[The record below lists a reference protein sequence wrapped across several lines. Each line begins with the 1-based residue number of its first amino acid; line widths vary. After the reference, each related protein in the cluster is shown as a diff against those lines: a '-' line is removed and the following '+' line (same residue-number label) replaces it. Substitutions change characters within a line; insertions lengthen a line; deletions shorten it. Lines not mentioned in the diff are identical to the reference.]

1 MLFIALLMTLH
12 SSSRREAG
20 SQELS
25 FVPLLRDVLER
36 ALSSSQERES
46 IHQRPSYSIAHLS
59 SQQELEIV
67 RLALWGERASENAAT
82 VISYLTC
89 HPVLV
94 RGLHHST
101 IQSVC
106 LAPRPWTPLATWTD
120 LMRPRTDRVLEL
132 RFLSPMTLRDPT
144 SAKGLDFPEPQG
156 VFSQLLSRWNDLGGP
171 ALSDHLPS
179 FLEQGGCMVADYH
192 LRTCYLSCQDG
203 RHAGWVGW
211 IRYRCR
217 DPHPES
223 IAAINSLSSLA
234 CFTGVGVATEHGM
247 GLTRRMSLKE
257 REK

>member
-12 SSSRREAG
+12 TSSRREAS
-20 SQELS
+20 SQEVS
-25 FVPLLRDVLER
+25 FVPLVRDVLEQV
-36 ALSSSQERES
+36 LSSSQERAS
-46 IHQRPSYSIAHLS
+46 RHQRPSYSIAHLS
-59 SQQELEIV
+59 SQRELEIL

-82 VISYLTC
+82 LISYLTC
-89 HPVLV
+89 HPGLV
-94 RGLHHST
+94 SGMHHST

-120 LMRPRTDRVLEL
+120 LMRPCTDRVVEL
-132 RFLSPMTLRDPT
+132 RFLSPITFHGPT
-144 SAKGLDFPEPQG
+144 DTKGLDFPEPQA
-156 VFSQLLSRWNDLGGP
+156 VFSQLLGRWNEMRGP
-171 ALSDHLPS
+171 ALHSHLPS
-179 FLEQGGCMVADYH
+179 FLEQGGCVVADYH
-192 LRTCYLSCQDG
+192 LHTRHLSCQDA

-247 GLTRRMSLKE
+247 GLTRRISLKE
-257 REK
+257 RGE